1 MQPTE
6 IAEIEGGAMVDDIR
20 KIAMPLPFGGPS
32 PTLFQLLGFLVDAGQ
47 SVVQTSFEKLSDT
60 NPNMPVGTT
69 MALIEQGMVVFSSI
83 HSRLHSSMERC
94 FKILHRINSAYMV
107 EEDLQSNELDSK

>member
-20 KIAMPLPFGGPS
+20 KIAMPLPFNGQVQHCFNYLIFS
-32 PTLFQLLGFLVDAGQ
+32 NAGRG
-47 SVVQTSFEKLSDT
+47 VVQTSFEKLSDT

-69 MALIEQGMVVFSSI
+69 MALIEQGMVFSSI

-94 FKILHRINSAYMV
+94 FKILHRING
-107 EEDLQSNELDSK
+107 LHGG